1 MEGLRVALIAMVYTV
16 IIFITLLCIFINL
29 IFGTKDVCFH
39 VSTTLSVWLLLTQPH
54 VSTFR
59 HQIHPRATVEMGVGN
74 LLGHLSWLDPL
85 LDFQNRAWGLSNGNC
100 VSEIVNAWSLPR
112 YVLNLLCRA
121 LTQTTSIA
129 APTYPLCAHVS
140 SAVVIAAIRDGSAV
154 HSVCCRG
161 DCFRIFLWR
170 HCGPGKE
177 SRDCRIWSCVWCP
190 PSVRSVSTMNHHLH
204 CTYVSEKGSLLVCSK
219 RLQ

>member
-1 MEGLRVALIAMVYTV
+1 
-16 IIFITLLCIFINL
+16 
-29 IFGTKDVCFH
+29 
-39 VSTTLSVWLLLTQPH
+39 
-54 VSTFR
+54 
-59 HQIHPRATVEMGVGN
+59 MGVGN

-204 CTYVSEKGSLLVCSK
+204 CTYVWQSRWCVRKGFFISLFKKITVRNRAHKCIWTGRRRRNAAGIWLRSYN
-219 RLQ
+219 